1 MKGSCCMDLQN
12 APHVVDTEVDLC
24 SKLFGLVALYG
35 EQHMVVVV
43 LRVHSRHIAQFHLQS
58 I

>member
-1 MKGSCCMDLQN
+1 
-12 APHVVDTEVDLC
+12 
-24 SKLFGLVALYG
+24 LYC

-43 LRVHSRHIAQFHLQS
+43 LRVHSRHIAQFHLQF

>member
-1 MKGSCCMDLQN
+1 
-12 APHVVDTEVDLC
+12 
-24 SKLFGLVALYG
+24 LYG